1 MRTWKKSKGNELD
14 SPGTTAESRNS
25 GRTTWIW
32 TERLLFVCGLALM
45 AIYGAVRV
53 DGILRSRAALEE
65 FVALESAATTG
76 NNDGDEIAP
85 SRATNPAVEIESPE
99 IGFRLWDRRR
109 VQAYKESTARQSG
122 AALGVLRISK
132 IHLEAPVLD
141 GADDVTLN
149 RGVGWIAGTAR
160 LGEQGNIGI
169 AGHRDGFFRGLKDVT
184 TGDAIELE
192 TLGGRDTY
200 VVDRIQIVTPD
211 NVDVLRPTRVSS
223 LTLVTCYPFYVFG
236 SAPKR
241 YIVTASLTREIKS
254 GAENSTLSP
263 LSAMSSPIR
272 RNHEQSE

>member
-149 RGVGWIAGTAR
+149 RGVGWIAGR
-160 LGEQGNIGI
+160 LDLESKEISASPGI
-169 AGHRDGFFRGLKDVT
+169 ETDFFAD
-184 TGDAIELE
+184 
-192 TLGGRDTY
+192 
-200 VVDRIQIVTPD
+200 
-211 NVDVLRPTRVSS
+211 LR
-223 LTLVTCYPFYVFG
+223 
-236 SAPKR
+236 
-241 YIVTASLTREIKS
+241 
-254 GAENSTLSP
+254 
-263 LSAMSSPIR
+263 M
-272 RNHEQSE
+272 